1 MIGDIGQTGRQTNS
15 QPNSQTDGTT
25 QTQANNETN
34 AFLVHRFIA
43 EATQERRKESK
54 RQRRGEGE
62 RERDT
67 HTHRHMA
74 RKRTVGDVWR
84 PCYWSSHIPRPKAK
98 VHTGNQELASTIGT
112 IYRCRKR
119 IPGSCTFLYISQVAC
134 LWKDWPLG
142 MARTGHGMSGLNVDK
157 I

>member
-62 RERDT
+62 RERET
-67 HTHRHMA
+67 HTRTDTWRENERLAMFGAHATGQATSRVQKPKSTQETRNLHR
-74 RKRTVGDVWR
+74 
-84 PCYWSSHIPRPKAK
+84 PL
-98 VHTGNQELASTIGT
+98 ELSTAAEKE
-112 IYRCRKR
+112 YRAAV
-119 IPGSCTFLYISQVAC
+119 PFYTFHRLHAC
-134 LWKDWPLG
+134 G
-142 MARTGHGMSGLNVDK
+142 RTGPLEWPGLGTECQD
-157 I
+157 